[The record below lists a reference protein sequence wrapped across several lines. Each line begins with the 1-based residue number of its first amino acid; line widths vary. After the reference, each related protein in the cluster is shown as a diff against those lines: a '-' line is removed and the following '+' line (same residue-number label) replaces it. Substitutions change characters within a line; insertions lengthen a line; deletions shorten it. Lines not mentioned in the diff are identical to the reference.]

1 VVATRIDWVREHCRL
16 LRGISKEFTQTR
28 PFQGLTI
35 GTGIHL
41 EAKTVALI
49 LTLRD
54 GGARLVS
61 TGNLN
66 TTQPDA
72 VDKLRAEGVR
82 VIGGPTKD
90 KELHGSYLDEV
101 LAAKPDLI
109 LDNGGD
115 LFTRYLARP
124 YEGLLGGTEE
134 TTSGRMRLEPLR
146 GQLRLPILV
155 INDSPIKQFA
165 ENEHAVGQS
174 SLESFMRLTNRATN
188 GEQVTVFG
196 YGACGRGVAANFRG
210 AYARVS
216 VVDTDPVARLRAHL
230 DGFSTPLRDAAVA
243 NADFIITVT
252 GARGLLT
259 AADLPLL
266 RDGVILANAG
276 HFPAEID
283 AEGLI
288 NSGEVASKQEYAD
301 DLLTLQLRDGRRIH
315 IISRGHMFNLAG
327 LRPLGNSIESMDL
340 GFALQAR
347 CLEAVANRSVDATSC
362 VVPVPGHIDAAV
374 ADSYLDRK
382 YPPALRG
389 RLLGAPGIM
398 SVSPFRR
405 RHRSADHAIVS
416 SRDRPHALA
425 ARRRRRPGRRRRR
438 GRRRA
443 WCRGVL
449 PDQRARRAR

>member
-1 VVATRIDWVREHCRL
+1 VISTRIDWVREHCRL
-16 LRGISKEFTQTR
+16 LRGIAASSGVPV
-28 PFQGLTI
+28 PFDGLTI

-41 EAKTVALI
+41 EAKTVALL

-54 GGARLVS
+54 GGARLIS

-72 VDKLRAEGVR
+72 VERLRAEGVT
-82 VIGGPTKD
+82 VIGQPTKD
-90 KELHGSYLDEV
+90 SEVHAGFLGEV
-101 LAAKPDLI
+101 LAAEPDLI

-115 LFTRYLARP
+115 LFARYLDRP
-124 YEGLLGGTEE
+124 YPGLLGGTEE

-146 GQLRLPILV
+146 GQLGRPILV

-174 SLESFMRLTNRATN
+174 SVESFLRMTNRVTN

-216 VVDTDPVARLRAHL
+216 VVDVDPVTRLRAHL
-230 DGFSTPLRDAAVA
+230 DGFGTPPRETAVA
-243 NADFIITVT
+243 DADIIVTVT
-252 GARGLLT
+252 GARNVLT

-283 AEGLI
+283 AAGLI
-288 NSGEVASKQEYAD
+288 GAAEVADTTEYAD
-301 DLLTLQLRDGRRIH
+301 DLLTLELRDGRRVH
-315 IISRGHMFNLAG
+315 LLARGHMFNLAG
-327 LRPLGNSIESMDL
+327 PRPLGNSIESMDL

-347 CLEAVANRSVDATSC
+347 CWRRS
-362 VVPVPGHIDAAV
+362 PGAA
-374 ADSYLDRK
+374 ST
-382 YPPALRG
+382 PPAASSGARDHRRG
-389 RLLGAPGIM
+389 HRPRLPGPQI
-398 SVSPFRR
+398 PRLT
-405 RHRSADHAIVS
+405 
-416 SRDRPHALA
+416 RPQ
-425 ARRRRRPGRRRRR
+425 ARR
-438 GRRRA
+438 
-443 WCRGVL
+443 
-449 PDQRARRAR
+449 